1 MVAERG
7 EFAKSHWIICFKWV
21 PLGKLYVD
29 EKLFKSIP
37 GVDRTEKDVPRD
49 SFQLHAVNGTPVV

>member
-1 MVAERG
+1 MVAERD

-37 GVDRTEKDVPRD
+37 GVDRTEKGGEGLAFYFRIP
-49 SFQLHAVNGTPVV
+49 SFSKY